1 MRTIFHPFVVFSLI
15 VAVCAPM
22 AWAKKR
28 APVDGLAVSIRTM
41 STGELLYAN
50 SKNNETNWSMI
61 EVLLPGYLGRK
72 FPFGA
77 VQFRHS
83 KDESKCLMSNGFW
96 FSLGECEGVRYG
108 DDRTL
113 FSLLP
118 TSSGALQIQS
128 IATDGCLAVE
138 SSSKKLAQNLKIQPC
153 FSTENTPIDLRWL
166 WILTPPVADARIT
179 R

>member
-1 MRTIFHPFVVFSLI
+1 MRMMFYPFMI
-15 VAVCAPM
+15 VALALVCVSSM
-22 AWAKKR
+22 HAKKR
-28 APVDGLAVSIRTM
+28 PPVDGLMVSIRTM

-77 VQFRHS
+77 VQFRHVR
-83 KDESKCLMSNGFW
+83 DGEKCLMSNGFW
-96 FSLGECEGVRYG
+96 FSLGECDSVRYG

-128 IATDGCLAVE
+128 IAADGCLAVE
-138 SSSKKLAQNLKIQPC
+138 SSGKKLAQNLKIQPC
-153 FSTENTPIDLRWL
+153 FSAENTPIDLRWL
-166 WILTPPVADARIT
+166 WILTPPVLEAKISR
-179 R
+179 